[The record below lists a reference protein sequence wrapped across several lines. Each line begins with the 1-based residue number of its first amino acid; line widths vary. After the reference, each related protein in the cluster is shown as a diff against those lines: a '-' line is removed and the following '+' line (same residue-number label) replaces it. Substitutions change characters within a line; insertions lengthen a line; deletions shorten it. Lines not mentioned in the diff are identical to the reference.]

1 MLHDFE
7 SLIIFLL
14 YQPYIGHKITGNKQI
29 AFFFFWYYFAGTW
42 NFNSGSFFVMLG
54 NQMTT
59 KWEKKKFGTLFNEN
73 HILSY
78 ALQSN

>member
-1 MLHDFE
+1 M
-7 SLIIFLL
+7 I
-14 YQPYIGHKITGNKQI
+14 
-29 AFFFFWYYFAGTW
+29 
-42 NFNSGSFFVMLG
+42 LG